1 MNTDFLSL
9 TKPAACLFLLLTN
22 PTILSSSRK
31 SQDILMASYIWD
43 SIRKR
48 PVTKIRRLERTIV
61 NIQEFPSRN
70 EDLIY
75 EEDLCR
81 KGVDA

>member
-1 MNTDFLSL
+1 
-9 TKPAACLFLLLTN
+9 
-22 PTILSSSRK
+22 
-31 SQDILMASYIWD
+31 MASYIWD
-43 SIRKR
+43 SIRKK
-48 PVTKIRRLERTIV
+48 PLTKIRRLERTIV